1 MKQRVDWVRI
11 EAHRT
16 QIYRSKW
23 GCAERYSEKTMVEE
37 VKRRRMEGIEEF
49 SSEIKA
55 RANVLDW

>member
-1 MKQRVDWVRI
+1 
-11 EAHRT
+11 
-16 QIYRSKW
+16 
-23 GCAERYSEKTMVEE
+23 MVEE